1 MFILT
6 NDYFREFMVVL
17 GAIFGTILTSSAT
30 QPHFTAEFNAAL
42 LFNEQLEMEKRNG
55 GKRSGDKK

>member
-30 QPHFTAEFNAAL
+30 QPHFTAEYNAAL
-42 LFNEQLEMEKRNG
+42 LYNEQMMMEKRNG
-55 GKRSGDKK
+55 GKRSGDEK